1 MILFFNLYYL
11 LVGYFLFKKAIS
23 KFSNLLNHVSIF
35 SAVWIFLILGS
46 QVTKFVVLEEYTL
59 TIVYISWYFFLLGSY
74 IFTNKINGN
83 KKTIQELSNIKAERN
98 LIRICFALTLLSFVL
113 NFDILKNVF
122 FDFSS
127 FSDWAQ
133 MRDDDA
139 FSEFRDNNF
148 LYTLF
153 GNTSNIYIPISI
165 YLFVKKK
172 ISSWTFALIYFVATL
187 LALATFNRAPLLFL
201 LIISLVSYSFITG
214 KVPHKLIFSSTVIM
228 LFLFMLT
235 SYYLNINSNDSESS
249 SNLAFIYIFGGISA
263 YQNLLNDGYIA
274 ISSFDSQ
281 FYSFDFINYILKT
294 IGIIT
299 TYPNLVREYDL
310 KVMTNVYTYL
320 DCFTLDFGIL
330 GAFFGSFIIG
340 LISKIFYLKFV
351 NNRSIFYLIIYATF
365 CYYASFIF
373 MNNEYIRFGVILF
386 IIKIYFLI
394 FTFNL
399 INIEFK
405 TN

>member
-1 MILFFNLYYL
+1 
-11 LVGYFLFKKAIS
+11 
-23 KFSNLLNHVSIF
+23 
-35 SAVWIFLILGS
+35 
-46 QVTKFVVLEEYTL
+46 
-59 TIVYISWYFFLLGSY
+59 
-74 IFTNKINGN
+74 
-83 KKTIQELSNIKAERN
+83 
-98 LIRICFALTLLSFVL
+98 
-113 NFDILKNVF
+113 
-122 FDFSS
+122 
-127 FSDWAQ
+127 
-133 MRDDDA
+133 
-139 FSEFRDNNF
+139 
-148 LYTLF
+148 
-153 GNTSNIYIPISI
+153 
-165 YLFVKKK
+165 
-172 ISSWTFALIYFVATL
+172 
-187 LALATFNRAPLLFL
+187 
-201 LIISLVSYSFITG
+201 
-214 KVPHKLIFSSTVIM
+214 
-228 LFLFMLT
+228 MLT

-249 SNLAFIYIFGGISA
+249 SNLVFIYIFGGISA

-394 FTFNL
+394 FTFKL

>member
-1 MILFFNLYYL
+1 

-23 KFSNLLNHVSIF
+23 KYSNLLNHVSIF

-98 LIRICFALTLLSFVL
+98 LIRLCFALTLLSFVL
-113 NFDILKNVF
+113 NFDILKKVF

-165 YLFVKKK
+165 YLFVTKK
-172 ISSWTFALIYFVATL
+172 ISPWTFALIYFVATL

-214 KVPHKLIFSSTVIM
+214 KVPYKLIFSSTVIM

-249 SNLAFIYIFGGISA
+249 SNLVFIYIFGGISA

-394 FTFNL
+394 FTFKL